1 MTKGEM
7 KNKEIFIFVIA
18 FVFLTL
24 WCFSELSADIISIN
38 SGGNEEIV
46 INPDTYIEGF
56 FSKAE
61 VICLPTTCSNLGYN
75 CGRWANGTCLGYVEC
90 GNCSEGYQC
99 TAGTCTVIPA
109 EIPGGGGGGGREET
123 GLLGIVVVPRE
134 ISLRMAVNTNRKEII
149 KITNNG
155 ATTKTL
161 PVIQNHLYN
170 MVILGNNTIVVA
182 PGETKNLEVIFVAP
196 ETPGIY
202 TGKIWIGGIDVS
214 VTLNVKTKLLL
225 FDSNIIVLNKDYQV
239 ARGSPLKTSV
249 TLVPMG
255 EPERLDVTLNYVIKD
270 YLGKIYLTQSESLL
284 VEKEVEF
291 KRNFG
296 TGMLPLGKY
305 IVGLELIYPG
315 GVAPSSA
322 YFEVIKR
329 SPVNFLALIIFF
341 LIIIIIIIIILLIIY
356 LIRRRQE
363 RNKQPPPLPY

>member
-1 MTKGEM
+1 MEDNRIIILIVEFT
-7 KNKEIFIFVIA
+7 I
-18 FVFLTL
+18 TL
-24 WCFSELSADIISIN
+24 ILAISLLSADVISIN

-56 FSKAE
+56 FSKIN
-61 VICLPTTCSNLGYN
+61 VTCLPTTCSNLGYN

-90 GNCSEGYQC
+90 GDCASGYQC
-99 TAGTCTVIPA
+99 TAGTCTVIP
-109 EIPGGGGGGGREET
+109 PGGGGEGGGAEGEEET
-123 GLLGIVVVPRE
+123 GLLGVVVVPRE
-134 ISLRMAVNTNRKEII
+134 INLRMAISTNRKEVI

-161 PVIQNHLYN
+161 TVIQNRLRN
-170 MVILGNNTIVVA
+170 MVILGNDSVVVQ

-196 ETPGIY
+196 DTPGIY

-239 ARGSPLKTSV
+239 AQGSPLKTSV

-255 EPERLDVTLNYVIKD
+255 EPERLDVTLNYVIRD
-270 YLGKIYLTQSESLL
+270 YMGKIYLTQSESLL
-284 VEKEVEF
+284 VEKEIEF

-305 IVGLELIYPG
+305 VVGLELVYPG

-322 YFEVIKR
+322 HFEVVKR
-329 SPVNFLALIIFF
+329 TPVNFLAIIIFF
-341 LIIIIIIIIILLIIY
+341 LIIIILIVIILLIIY
-356 LIRRRQE
+356 LIRRKQE
-363 RNKQPPPLPY
+363 EEEEKQPAAFPY